1 MKTPPYIIILSG
13 ATGSGKTSLL
23 FEVVEHLGIKSYD
36 KHIIDD
42 LIENDP
48 YYKSKIKELLEKRCQ
63 GKCDIEKVNIP
74 KKYNI
79 DKNLSH
85 QITDTYMETKEQYG
99 CKKQSC
105 SKKLDNSI
113 KKSIRKGE
121 NVILEITGMSYPK
134 WLFNKDLDMTDT
146 IIKNKYKVIIAYSLV
161 SFCELIK
168 RNYDRSYQD
177 IKRFI
182 ESNYKSKAP
191 RMPNI
196 SEGNQLGRIKN
207 TIISIIKKECINKN
221 NVSWCGNYKLDNLLL
236 FNNNYKMKLVYD
248 YKNDNNDNNDK
259 KQLVDNII
267 TLINKIEKETQ
278 PKIKKNKLTKKIKKT
293 KKLINLQS

>member
-23 FEVVEHLGIKSYD
+23 LEVVKYLGIKSYD

-42 LIENDP
+42 LIENDS
-48 YYKSKIKELLEKRCQ
+48 YYKRKIKELLEKRCQ

-85 QITDTYMETKEQYG
+85 QITDIYMETKEQYG
-99 CKKQSC
+99 CQKQSC
-105 SKKLDNSI
+105 SQKLDNSI

-134 WLFNKDLDMTDT
+134 WLFNKDLDIKDI
-146 IIKNKYKVIIAYSLV
+146 IIKNEYKVVIAYSLV

-168 RNYDRSYQD
+168 RNYNRSYQD

-182 ESNYKSKAP
+182 ESDYKSKAP

-196 SEGNQLGRIKN
+196 REGNQLGRIKN
-207 TIISIIKKECINKN
+207 TIISIIKKECIKKN
-221 NVSWCGNYKLDNLLL
+221 TVSWCGNYKLDNLLL

-248 YKNDNNDNNDK
+248 YKNDNDNDNNNENDK

-278 PKIKKNKLTKKIKKT
+278 PKIKKKKLTKKIKKI
-293 KKLINLQS
+293 L